1 MIYAGGSA
9 FCALFGVLHI
19 LEYEAVKGFWLIFAV
34 FPACLVYGL
43 VQWKAQR
50 ERHALASEGGED
62 RLKFP
67 IGRMERHKDT
77 CNVHMASAMRD
88 VASVPGRLETTQ
100 EYRVPRSDKIFTKR
114 CTRTRSYKRV

>member
-1 MIYAGGSA
+1 MPLVDALLKAGDEEEELPELSWRIVSMIYAGGSA

-50 ERHALASEGGED
+50 ERHALQAKAAKTD
-62 RLKFP
+62 
-67 IGRMERHKDT
+67 
-77 CNVHMASAMRD
+77 
-88 VASVPGRLETTQ
+88 
-100 EYRVPRSDKIFTKR
+100 
-114 CTRTRSYKRV
+114 